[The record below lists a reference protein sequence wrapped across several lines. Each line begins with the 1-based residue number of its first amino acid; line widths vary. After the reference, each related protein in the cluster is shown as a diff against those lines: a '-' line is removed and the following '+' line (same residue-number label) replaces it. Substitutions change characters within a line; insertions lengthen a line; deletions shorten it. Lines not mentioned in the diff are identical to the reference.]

1 MRIAALTYTFST
13 PKIEAG
19 VHHLVASGFK
29 PDVILA
35 APPVHLDFYRSK
47 VRIAP
52 QAIPTM
58 SPSDLALGHGIPF
71 HTAPHDSIRAVEI
84 FREYE
89 IDVAVILGAR
99 ILKRPLIEAATIGIL
114 NAHPGKL
121 PENRGLDNMKWATL
135 LGLPQFVTGHLI
147 DHRIDRGREVYAE
160 ECLVVKGDT
169 LMDVHLRLQAL
180 ERKVMVNCLKI
191 LKRGDRRFPEIG
203 AGVYRQAVPPEQEA
217 GLMEAF
223 EKYTEVRGV

>member
-29 PDVILA
+29 PDLILA

-47 VRIAP
+47 IRVAP

-58 SPSDLALGHGIPF
+58 SPADLAAGHGIAC
-71 HTAPHDSIRAVEI
+71 HTTSHDSIRAVEI

-99 ILKRPLIEAATIGIL
+99 ILKKPLIEATSIGIL
-114 NAHPGKL
+114 NMHPGKL
-121 PENRGLDNMKWATL
+121 PGNRGLDNLKHAIF

-147 DHRIDRGREVYAE
+147 DHRIDRGRYVYGE
-160 ECLVVKGDT
+160 ECGIMKDDT

-191 LKRGDRRFPEIG
+191 LKRGDRRFPVIEE
-203 AGVYRQAVPPEQEA
+203 GVYRQAVPPEQEA

-223 EKYTEVRGV
+223 DKYRENRGI